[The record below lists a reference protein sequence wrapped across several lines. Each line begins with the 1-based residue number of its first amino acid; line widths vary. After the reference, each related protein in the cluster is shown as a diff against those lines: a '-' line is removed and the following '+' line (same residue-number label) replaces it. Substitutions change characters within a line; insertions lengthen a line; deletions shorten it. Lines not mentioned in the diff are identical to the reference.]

1 MTDNGLAALAERL
14 HPHTCFDHPDGA
26 HIPPLCA
33 TRAAA
38 ILGERGVFLPDGLT
52 GEDLRRSDFVDEQ
65 AATIAT
71 LRAALD
77 GLVAWESHLRRQHLD
92 GTHLNDG
99 ICPGF
104 DHCATA
110 RVLAAMIDAT
120 AKEAGG

>member
-1 MTDNGLAALAERL
+1 MTDNVAAALA
-14 HPHTCFDHPDGA
+14 
-26 HIPPLCA
+26 
-33 TRAAA
+33 
-38 ILGERGVFLPDGLT
+38 
-52 GEDLRRSDFVDEQ
+52 DEQ
-65 AATIAT
+65 ERNGLYLATLDNMNKEIAT